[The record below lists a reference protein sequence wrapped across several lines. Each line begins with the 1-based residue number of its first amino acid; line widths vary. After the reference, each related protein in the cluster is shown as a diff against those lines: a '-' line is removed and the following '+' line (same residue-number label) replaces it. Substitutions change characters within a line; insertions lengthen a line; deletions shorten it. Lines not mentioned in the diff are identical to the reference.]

1 MGGSRR
7 SRKGADPNPIEGI
20 VVHGDSWGE
29 SRALDKRLVSACLR
43 GDEEA
48 WVAVWQRYGPLVK
61 AVARRAGCDA
71 EEARDVVQRVALV
84 ALQSL
89 SSLKNPEKLAGWLA
103 GVARFQSFEVVRQR
117 RPAED
122 LDSVGPSVDPRA
134 DDELIREQELA
145 LLQRAFGQLEERCQR
160 LLQRLE
166 LKEPPDS
173 YRDVASSEGL
183 SETSIGPIR
192 RRCMQRLRR
201 LVEQLSQSAS

>member
-1 MGGSRR
+1 M
-7 SRKGADPNPIEGI
+7 
-20 VVHGDSWGE
+20 HGDSWVE
-29 SRALDKRLVSACLR
+29 SRALDKGLVSACLR

-48 WVAVWQRYGPLVK
+48 WVAVWTRYGPLVK

-84 ALQSL
+84 ALQNL

-103 GVARFQSFEVVRQR
+103 GVARFQAFEVVRQR
-117 RPAED
+117 RPGED
-122 LDSVGPSVDPRA
+122 LDSVGPWVDARA
-134 DDELIREQELA
+134 DDDLIRDQELA
-145 LLQRAFGQLEERCQR
+145 LLQRAFEQLEDRCQR

-173 YRDVASSEGL
+173 YRDVAIAEGL

-192 RRCMQRLRR
+192 RRCMQRLRK
-201 LVEQLSQSAS
+201 LVEQLSRSAA

>member
-1 MGGSRR
+1 VVDG
-7 SRKGADPNPIEGI
+7 NP
-20 VVHGDSWGE
+20 WGE

-48 WVAVWQRYGPLVK
+48 WVVVWQRYGPLVK
-61 AVARRAGCDA
+61 AVARRTGCDS

-84 ALQSL
+84 ALQNL

-103 GVARFQSFEVVRQR
+103 GVARFQSLEVIRQR

-122 LDSVGPSVDPRA
+122 IDGLAHSFDPRV
-134 DDELIREQELA
+134 DDELIRDQELA
-145 LLQRAFGQLEERCQR
+145 LLQRSLEQLEDRCRR
-160 LLQRLE
+160 LLHRLE

-173 YRDVASSEGL
+173 YRDVAAAEGL

-192 RRCMQRLRR
+192 RRCMQRLRTIVER
-201 LVEQLSQSAS
+201 LSRSAP

>member
-1 MGGSRR
+1 
-7 SRKGADPNPIEGI
+7 
-20 VVHGDSWGE
+20 VHGDNWGE
-29 SRALDKRLVSACLR
+29 SRALDNRLVSACLR

-61 AVARRAGCDA
+61 AVARRAGCDS

-89 SSLKNPEKLAGWLA
+89 GSLKNPEKLAGWLA

-145 LLQRAFGQLEERCQR
+145 LLQQAFGRLEDRCRR
-160 LLQRLE
+160 LLHRLE
-166 LKEPPDS
+166 LKEPPES
-173 YRDVASSEGL
+173 YRDVASAEGL

-192 RRCMQRLRR
+192 RRCMQRLRKI
-201 LVEQLSQSAS
+201 VEELSRPAS